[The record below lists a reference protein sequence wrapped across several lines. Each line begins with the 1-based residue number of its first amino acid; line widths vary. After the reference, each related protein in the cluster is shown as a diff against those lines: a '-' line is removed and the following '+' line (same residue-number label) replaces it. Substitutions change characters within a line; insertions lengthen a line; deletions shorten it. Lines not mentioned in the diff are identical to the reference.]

1 GAVASERGES
11 DLYLAAVARVHDFEL
26 DMGGGGRRCEIL
38 DEVLGG
44 RGVRIAQRPKMSRRG
59 KKLTQQAQSL
69 CHQLTHERVHAGG
82 VAARPTE
89 TGDET
94 EFDRVVSDVKD
105 DGSAIAR
112 GDRCARC
119 IFIGP
124 SDDDRCPSSDEISS
138 QLGEAVV
145 LPLSIA
151 ILDCYVL
158 VFDVAHFGQGS
169 EKCRQI
175 WRHRSGRPG
184 MKKPDHRH
192 RWLLRARR
200 VRPGGRHAAKKREEL
215 AAVHSITSSARAS
228 SDGGTVRPR
237 ALAVVRLR

>member
-105 DGSAIAR
+105 DGSAIS
-112 GDRCARC
+112 G
-119 IFIGP
+119 
-124 SDDDRCPSSDEISS
+124 

-169 EKCRQI
+169 ENY
-175 WRHRSGRPG
+175 RPIC
-184 MKKPDHRH
+184 P
-192 RWLLRARR
+192 
-200 VRPGGRHAAKKREEL
+200 
-215 AAVHSITSSARAS
+215 
-228 SDGGTVRPR
+228 
-237 ALAVVRLR
+237 